1 MSTNTHRMHSARR
14 LVTAAAGLALILTAA
29 STRPLHAQGTQDTTV
44 KKSPWDLPPSPT
56 RTPPTQPTGQPTGQA
71 TGQVVADSGFIR
83 EAASINQAEVRLG
96 TLAEQRS
103 SNTAVKQ
110 FAQQMVASHTS
121 MGQQW
126 TSLATQKGLPT
137 SVPLNSTQQQTA
149 DQLSKLSGAAF
160 DRAYMNAMVAD
171 HEQAAGTLQRIG
183 TYAQTAE
190 VKRLAASGVSAT
202 QQHLS
207 LAQQVASQVGAPTA
221 VATKPPVSGG
231 GVGARRPKDAGEA
244 SDGRYAKELAYGH
257 IMETRLAEMAQ
268 KRAKDKEV
276 KQFANQM
283 ADHFDKWR
291 QRWTDLATKHGVAS
305 VNPNMGPLHREK
317 LHRLEN
323 ASSRNFDQVYLD
335 IVVENL
341 GSMLPYLQKEGRAAN
356 SADIRNAVNDELPT
370 VRQKLST
377 AQRLERQV
385 QVTGKAKV
393 KGKSLSDK
401 E

>member
-1 MSTNTHRMHSARR
+1 MSTNTHGMHSTRR

-29 STRPLHAQGTQDTTV
+29 STRPLHGQRTQDTTV

-56 RTPPTQPTGQPTGQA
+56 RTPPTTPRTPSTQA
-71 TGQVVADSGFIR
+71 TGTVVADSGFIR

-96 TLAEQRS
+96 TMAEQRS

-110 FAQQMVASHTS
+110 FAEQMVASHSS

-126 TSLATQKGLPT
+126 TSLAAQNGLPT
-137 SVPLNSTQQQTA
+137 SVPVNSIQQQRA
-149 DQLSKLSGAAF
+149 DQFSKLSGADF
-160 DRAYMNAMVAD
+160 DRAYMSAMVAD

-183 TYAQTAE
+183 TYAQSAE
-190 VKRLAASGVSAT
+190 VKRLAASGVAGT
-202 QQHLS
+202 EQHLT
-207 LAQQVASQVGAPTA
+207 LARQVASQVGATTA
-221 VATKPPVSGG
+221 VAANSPVSPGRVGG
-231 GVGARRPKDAGEA
+231 RRATDAGEA

-257 IMETRLAEMAQ
+257 IMETRLAQMAQ
-268 KRAKDKEV
+268 KRAKDKDV

-283 ADHFDKWR
+283 EDHFDKWR
-291 QRWTDLATKHGVAS
+291 QRWTDLATKHGVPR
-305 VNPNMGPLHREK
+305 VNPNMGPLHQEK
-317 LHRLEN
+317 IHRLEN
-323 ASSRNFDQVYLD
+323 ASSGNFDKVYLD

-356 SADIRNAVNDELPT
+356 SADIRSAVNDELPD
-370 VRQKLST
+370 VREKLST

-385 QVTGKAKV
+385 QVSGKV
-393 KGKSLSDK
+393 KGKGRSLSNK